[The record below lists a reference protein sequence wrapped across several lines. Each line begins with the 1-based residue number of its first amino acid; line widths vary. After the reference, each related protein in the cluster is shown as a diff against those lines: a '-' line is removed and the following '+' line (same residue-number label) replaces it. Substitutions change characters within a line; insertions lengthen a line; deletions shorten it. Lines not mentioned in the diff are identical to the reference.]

1 MLVTID
7 IETERLDNPQTIWL
21 IVCKEIDT
29 GEVHVF
35 KQPQLQPQA
44 FLEFADS
51 VSCWVG
57 HNILSF
63 DLPHIGRLLEYSYRP
78 THVVDTL
85 VVSRLLNFNLEGG
98 HSLDAWGQR
107 LGSHKIKFIDFGRYS
122 KEMEEYCIQDVELTT
137 KLYSHFLPYISSPQ
151 WKNALRLEHD
161 MAHICHEMTTNGF
174 YFDIDKTKE
183 LYKELT
189 LKVDTL
195 SNTLREA
202 FPPRSRLIREIT
214 PRATKH
220 GTLHK
225 QDFRWVED
233 GVLTA
238 YSVGSPF
245 SLIEFEPFN
254 PKSPKQVVER
264 LNEAGWK
271 PIEKTKGHIQAER
284 DRDEEK
290 LEHFRITGWKVS
302 ETNLATLPAS
312 APAAARSLAEF
323 LILSNRLSVVTEWLN
338 AFNERTH
345 RIHGSFLPIGSW
357 TGRMSHS
364 NPNVANI
371 PSGDSAYSGVM
382 RSLWQVPGGSH
393 LVGVDADG
401 IQLRILAH
409 YMNDPV
415 FTEALIN
422 GRKEDGSDAHSM
434 NKSILGDV
442 CKDRD
447 TAKTFIYAWILGAS
461 AAKIAEILGC
471 TVAQAKH
478 AMANF
483 LEMYPGLKDLKKVQ
497 IPRDAARGYFEGFDG
512 RYVMCNSEH
521 LMLAGYLQ
529 NGESLIMKKANV
541 IWRSTLLERNIRFK
555 QVNFVHDEWQT
566 EVEGDESVAL
576 LVANTQANA
585 IKEAGEL
592 FKLRCPM
599 AGSIMNAHKQ
609 VAIGK
614 HWGETH

>member
-1 MLVTID
+1 MIVTID
-7 IETERLDNPQTIWL
+7 IETERLDDPQTIWL

-29 GEVHVF
+29 GVTHVF
-35 KQPQLQPQA
+35 RQPQLRPKE
-44 FLEFADS
+44 FLEYS
-51 VSCWVG
+51 NTVSCWVG
-57 HNILSF
+57 HNILGF
-63 DLPHIGRLLEYSYRP
+63 DLPVLRRLLQYSYRP

-85 VVSRLLNFNLEGG
+85 VVSRLLNFNLDGG

-137 KLYSHFLPYISSPQ
+137 KLYNHFLPYITSPQ
-151 WKNALRLEHD
+151 WKNSLRLEHD
-161 MAHICHEMTTNGF
+161 MAHICHEMSTNGF
-174 YFDIDKTKE
+174 YFDVDKTKE

-195 SNTLREA
+195 NNTLQEA

-214 PRATKH
+214 PRLTKH

-233 GVLTA
+233 GILTPYQA
-238 YSVGSPF
+238 GAPF
-245 SLIEFEPFN
+245 SLIEFEKFN

-264 LNEAGWK
+264 LSEAGWK
-271 PIEKTKGHIQAER
+271 PTEKTKGHIQAER
-284 DRDEEK
+284 DRDNEK
-290 LEHFRITGWKVS
+290 LEHFRVYGWKVS
-302 ETNLATLPAS
+302 ETNLRTLPKDAP
-312 APAAARSLAEF
+312 PAASSLAEF

-338 AFNERTH
+338 AYNERTH

-371 PSGDSAYSGVM
+371 PSGDSAYAGTM
-382 RSLWQVPGGSH
+382 RSLWQVPRGSK

-409 YMNDPV
+409 YMDDPV

-422 GRKEDGSDAHSM
+422 GKKEDGTDAHSM
-434 NKSILGDV
+434 NASILE
-442 CKDRD
+442 CSRD
-447 TAKTFIYAWILGAS
+447 DAKTYIYAWILGAA
-461 AAKIAEILGC
+461 AAKQAEILGC
-471 TVAQAKH
+471 SIKQARYKSDQF
-478 AMANF
+478 M
-483 LEMYPGLKDLKKVQ
+483 EMYPGLKALKQEQ
-497 IPRDAARGYFEGFDG
+497 IPYDARRGYFQGFDG

-541 IWRSTLLERNIRFK
+541 IWRETLLKEKIRFK

-566 EVEGDESVAL
+566 EVEGDDSVAL
-576 LVANTQANA
+576 FVANTQANA

-609 VAIGK
+609 IAIGT